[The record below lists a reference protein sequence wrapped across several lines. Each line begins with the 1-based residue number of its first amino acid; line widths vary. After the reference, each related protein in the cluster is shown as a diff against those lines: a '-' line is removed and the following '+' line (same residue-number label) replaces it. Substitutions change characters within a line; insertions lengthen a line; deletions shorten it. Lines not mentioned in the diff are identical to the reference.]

1 MQPSAEL
8 LSSPELVARI
18 LKGDP
23 EAEAQLYEMFSA
35 RVYFT
40 ALTETHSK
48 EDAEDVRA
56 ETFLR
61 VIQALRQDKLRSAD
75 SLPSFIV
82 GITLNVIRELL
93 RQKYRVDSLEDY
105 QYDIASEGS
114 HESVF
119 LDEETR
125 RSIADLAKYLKPRD
139 RDFLRMFYY
148 EERPKEDIARV
159 LGVREEQLRLI
170 KARALK
176 RFREVYEKLRLK

>member
-8 LSSPELVARI
+8 LSNQELVARI
-18 LKGDP
+18 RRGDA
-23 EAEAQLYEMFSA
+23 EAEAQLYETFSA

-40 ALTETHSK
+40 ALSETHSK

-82 GITLNVIRELL
+82 GITRNVIRELV

-105 QYDIASEGS
+105 DCDIASDGS
-114 HESVF
+114 LESVF
-119 LDEETR
+119 LDEETS
-125 RSIADLAKYLKPRD
+125 RSITDVAKSLKPRD
-139 RDFLRMFYY
+139 REFLRMFYY
-148 EERPKEDIARV
+148 EELPREEIARV
-159 LGVREEQLRLI
+159 LGVKEERLRLI
-170 KARALK
+170 KSRALK
-176 RFREVYEKLRLK
+176 RFREVYEKLKGN